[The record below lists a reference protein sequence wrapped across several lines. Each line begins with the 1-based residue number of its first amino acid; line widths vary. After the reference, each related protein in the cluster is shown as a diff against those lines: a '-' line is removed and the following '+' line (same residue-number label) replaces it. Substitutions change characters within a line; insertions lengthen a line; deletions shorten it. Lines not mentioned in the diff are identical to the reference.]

1 MASALATPAKGT
13 NKKKPCLKECG
24 EEYKPVCGG
33 DGSGKGNKSFGS
45 KCVLE
50 NYNCE
55 QGLREYNALHTLQNL
70 HQR

>member
-1 MASALATPAKGT
+1 MSVAILATSFASPAKGT
-13 NKKKPCLKECG
+13 NKKKQCLKECG

-33 DGSGKGNKSFGS
+33 DGSGKGNKSFGN

-55 QGLREYNALHTLQNL
+55 QGLRKYMY
-70 HQR
+70 